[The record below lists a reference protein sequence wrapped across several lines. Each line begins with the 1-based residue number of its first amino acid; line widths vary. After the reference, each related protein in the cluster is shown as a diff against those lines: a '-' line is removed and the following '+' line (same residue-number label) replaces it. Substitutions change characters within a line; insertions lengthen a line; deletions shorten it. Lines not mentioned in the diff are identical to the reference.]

1 MKKLIIFITLYV
13 SSLALNAQTSAN
25 ETQLFTA
32 PSSGSFL
39 NKFENRELRIAR
51 KLKLDLPQL
60 KTLDDINDT
69 YVTQVASLYDNKNLS
84 KKDRKEQI
92 RDLKKSRRVNFETML
107 TPNQL
112 QLWQEMR
119 KSKQKKVFRKK

>member
-13 SSLALNAQTSAN
+13 FSLALNAQTSAN

>member
-1 MKKLIIFITLYV
+1 MKKLIIFIALCAF
-13 SSLALNAQTSAN
+13 SLALNAQTSAN

-51 KLKLDLPQL
+51 KLKLDTPQL

-112 QLWQEMR
+112 QQWHEMR